1 MDVLTGNQSIAFS
14 CNKNLMKT
22 KVASLVLIRTVP
34 VIETQGEWEWKEV
47 AEESNYAEILSS
59 IQKAGYEAI
68 EVLFHLCV
76 QSYDIRVDKGK
87 QTTTVANSTLTP
99 IPGLENYGAT
109 YEAIQ
114 VIGTEMKALLMT
126 YAQERP
132 VQSEERPEDIYLDL
146 LFDSISRSLWT
157 SIFLEPE
164 NLLDPG
170 RATDRIKK
178 IFMNFAIGLSRG

>member
-1 MDVLTGNQSIAFS
+1 
-14 CNKNLMKT
+14 
-22 KVASLVLIRTVP
+22 
-34 VIETQGEWEWKEV
+34 
-47 AEESNYAEILSS
+47 
-59 IQKAGYEAI
+59 
-68 EVLFHLCV
+68 
-76 QSYDIRVDKGK
+76 
-87 QTTTVANSTLTP
+87 
-99 IPGLENYGAT
+99 
-109 YEAIQ
+109 
-114 VIGTEMKALLMT
+114 MKALLMT

-146 LFDSISRSLWT
+146 LFDSISRPLWT